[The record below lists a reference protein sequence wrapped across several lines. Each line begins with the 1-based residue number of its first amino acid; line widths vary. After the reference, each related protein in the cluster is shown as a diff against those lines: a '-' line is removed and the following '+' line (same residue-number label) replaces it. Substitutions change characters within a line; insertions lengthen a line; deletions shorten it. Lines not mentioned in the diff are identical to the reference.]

1 MAKKRKK
8 KSSNKLC
15 SYAGRTL
22 PKNRS
27 SRAGKTLAECRWSS
41 PGQKKKQSA
50 RMKALNRAKKLRSK
64 MKR

>member
-8 KSSNKLC
+8 KKVGGICGYAGKQLATKGTST
-15 SYAGRTL
+15 AGRTL
-22 PKNRS
+22 AN
-27 SRAGKTLAECRWSS
+27 CRWRS
-41 PGQKKKQSA
+41 PGAKKKQSA